1 MKKIIVLGSVAFVLL
16 FAIYSLVSCDSTINT
31 VGDSHFT
38 EDGYFITDSTE
49 TGFFAPEHP
58 SNVKFYVEVSGS
70 MNGFFRANRPTDFKS
85 DLWHVLSYY
94 SAIAPEVCILTN
106 DGDQG
111 AKMSQSQFQTQ
122 MNTGAFVSQAST
134 KVPLMLKSI
143 INNLDADNGEV
154 AVLVSDMKYSP
165 VGAAAPAVL
174 MTQYS
179 TDISKILG
187 TYGKAVSLI
196 CATSDFLDKNGNV
209 VTPTSPYYYF
219 IIGNDRQVAEMRN
232 GISALLQ
239 NRGHFVD
246 NIESGFNYGR
256 PKHSFGIPNK
266 CEQLDD
272 EPTFVAY
279 EDEEPGDTCTIKL
292 KVNLEN
298 YRWIESIDEVFK
310 KSFQVKPLF
319 GSVVKVGN
327 INIETQ
333 NITEKELKRVST
345 AIVEIKVCNMAV
357 DSEVLEWT
365 LELPDTDYTLF
376 DEYFNGSVD
385 ENDPTKSFSVLDFV
399 KGIFY
404 GGIVNKKLE
413 PNYIL
418 ISKKG

>member
-1 MKKIIVLGSVAFVLL
+1 MKIRFILFGVVAFVIL
-16 FAIYSLVSCDSTINT
+16 FIVSSLVSCDSINT
-31 VGDSHFT
+31 VGDKHFT

-58 SNVKFYVEVSGS
+58 SKIKFYVEVSGS
-70 MNGFFRANRPTDFKS
+70 MNGFFRANKPTDFKS

-111 AKMSQSQFQTQ
+111 AIMPQSQFQTQ
-122 MNTGAFVSQAST
+122 MNTGAFVSQSST
-134 KVPLMLKSI
+134 KVPLMLMSI
-143 INNLDADNGEV
+143 INNLDADKGEV

-187 TYGKAVSLI
+187 SYGKAVSLI
-196 CATSDFLDKNGNV
+196 CAKSDFLDRDGNV
-209 VTPTSPYYYF
+209 VTPASPYYYF

-232 GISALLQ
+232 GISTLLQ

-256 PKHSFGIPNK
+256 PKYSFGIPNK

-272 EPTFVAY
+272 EPTFIAY
-279 EDEEPGDTCTIKL
+279 EDEEPDDTCTVQL

-298 YRWIESIDEVFK
+298 YRWLISFDQVFRQ
-310 KSFQVKPLF
+310 SFQVKALY

-327 INIETQ
+327 ITIETQ
-333 NITEKELKRVST
+333 NITETELKRVST

-365 LELPDTDYTLF
+365 LELPDTDCTLF
-376 DEYFNGSVD
+376 SEYFDGATD
-385 ENDPTKSFSVLDFV
+385 ENDVTKSFSVMDFV
-399 KGIFY
+399 NGIFY

-418 ISKKG
+418 ITKKG